1 MQSVSNDLRGAVV
14 GFLVLLNK
22 GLMDDSRWDWD
33 VEQFKWKDYQEG
45 FTDSS
50 ILKTTLAVF
59 LNTLK
64 LDDVG
69 GVVNYHDARFRAFQY
84 FRAMI
89 DPEYPYAGVTPPFQ
103 QFEIEEP
110 DWRIWEA

>member
-1 MQSVSNDLRGAVV
+1 MQRVSSDVQGAVI

-22 GLMDDSRWDWD
+22 GLMEDSRWDWD
-33 VEQFKWKDYQEG
+33 LDQFDWKVYREG
-45 FTDSS
+45 FCDST

-59 LNTLK
+59 LNNLQ

-84 FRAMI
+84 FRALV
-89 DPEYPYAGVTPPFQ
+89 DPNYPYAAVEPPFQ
-103 QFEIEEP
+103 SFEIEEP
-110 DWRIWEA
+110 DWRIWES